1 MKKVLVPTDFSECAN
16 NAVNFAVQTAKYL
29 PVQVILLHSYERSDS
44 AYTRYVGLDGEY
56 SAMLLK
62 DINDNMN
69 NLANSIK
76 ETDGIE
82 IETIVTDTSLNESI
96 ISVSEERGIDLV
108 VMGTH
113 GATGFR
119 EKFWGSKTAA
129 LIDKTIV
136 PLMVIPY
143 DYQWKRPVKFV
154 FATNQFEEDRPI
166 LDYLFEMV
174 SLYNAQIEV
183 VSFTDEDTQTAVQ
196 QLQNNLNEYSIRLKS
211 VYGEDALTVSYL
223 HGSEFDNTLQEYIKS
238 NNIDVLAMVTYHK
251 EKSFFYRL
259 FNTGMTTKMSYHT
272 QTPLLVIPAGGK

>member
-29 PVQVILLHSYERSDS
+29 PVKVILLHSYERSDS
-44 AYTRYVGLDGEY
+44 AYTRCVGLDGEY

-62 DINDNMN
+62 DINDNMS
-69 NLANSIK
+69 NLAKSIK

-82 IETIVTDTSLNESI
+82 IETIVSDTSLNESI

-113 GATGFR
+113 GATGLR

-154 FATNQFEEDRPI
+154 FATNQFEEDKSI

-196 QLQNNLNEYSIRLKS
+196 QLQNNLNEYSAKLKS
-211 VYGEDALTVSYL
+211 IYGEDALTVSHL
-223 HGSEFDNTLQEYIKS
+223 HGNEFDDTLQEYIKS
-238 NNIDVLAMVTYHK
+238 NDIDVLAMVTYHK

-259 FNTGMTTKMSYHT
+259 FNSGVTTRMSYHT
-272 QTPLLVIPAGGK
+272 QTPLLVIPGGGK